1 MNRVATHTTLSA
13 LAVSLLLLQPDL
25 HAVADEPPAEPDAVV
40 AVPALSATESAVATT
55 EQATAEDAALANT
68 VEAADAAATSTGDD
82 SDATAV
88 TAVRPREAAAP
99 SAQDGEPELSPEPS
113 ADAEMLETSEPAV
126 AGEEIGELQ
135 PTVPP
140 EQDYAA
146 SESVAAPAPA
156 EVVFELQTEP
166 AAAES
171 PDDAQQTADSAV
183 HRDTA
188 DAASPEEMP
197 EDDSSG
203 VELSAYGPGINPE
216 EAGVAIDSLSADSER
231 AADASGGPKS
241 AVPLAEAV
249 TIAEENA
256 AHSLQLLNTEVP
268 PGTYQ
273 RLSWSATELFEGV
286 PIATPVLVVNGTLPG
301 PTLCLSAAVHGD
313 ELNGIEMVRR
323 VMHDLDPQKLS
334 GAVIG
339 VPIVN
344 LQGFRSGSRYLPD
357 RRDLNRY
364 FPGNPNGSAASRIA
378 YSFFTEVIRN
388 CDALIDLHTGSFDRA
403 NLPQLRADLR
413 NPDVVTLTHGFGAT
427 VILHSDPAQG
437 TLRHAASAAGIATVT
452 LEAGGPSE
460 LELKEVMHGVKGIET
475 LLNTLGM
482 VRKVRLWG
490 DPEPVYYRSVW
501 VRADRGGILLSD
513 VSLGSTVR
521 RGDLL
526 GTITDPMNNASTN
539 LYAPFSGRVIG
550 MARNQVVM
558 PGFAAFHVG
567 IQTPE
572 PSAAG
577 VGADNS
583 DEALVHDSEASN
595 DDYID
600 GMSE

>member
-1 MNRVATHTTLSA
+1 MIKVATHTTI
-13 LAVSLLLLQPDL
+13 LAICGVILLLPGQGRS
-25 HAVADEPPAEPDAVV
+25 ADEPAPEPKEVGIAAPPAATPPSTVSQGGMSAEAAAVV
-40 AVPALSATESAVATT
+40 P
-55 EQATAEDAALANT
+55 
-68 VEAADAAATSTGDD
+68 VEAAPLGDGVAGTAAEPATGAETGSAPDHAGRHGA
-82 SDATAV
+82 SGIESQVESPAV
-88 TAVRPREAAAP
+88 PEIAEGESSLSPLDEGP
-99 SAQDGEPELSPEPS
+99 SAEEF
-113 ADAEMLETSEPAV
+113 
-126 AGEEIGELQ
+126 AG
-135 PTVPP
+135 
-140 EQDYAA
+140 
-146 SESVAAPAPA
+146 PAPA
-156 EVVFELQTEP
+156 ADGIPGSP
-166 AAAES
+166 AEAGAEIPADDGADHGDGDEWILS
-171 PDDAQQTADSAV
+171 DAVPGSRVPDLVD
-183 HRDTA
+183 
-188 DAASPEEMP
+188 P
-197 EDDSSG
+197 
-203 VELSAYGPGINPE
+203 VEAGSMTTPAETRYPVE
-216 EAGVAIDSLSADSER
+216 AAGVAIDTLTAETEEQLPDVRLAD
-231 AADASGGPKS
+231 
-241 AVPLAEAV
+241 AV
-249 TIAEENA
+249 TIAEEQEA
-256 AHSLQLLNTEVP
+256 AHAMTLLNAEVP
-268 PGTYQ
+268 PGTYR
-273 RLSWSATELFEGV
+273 RLSWSATELFEGIPV
-286 PIATPVLVVNGTLPG
+286 STPVLAVNGRLPG
-301 PTLCLSAAVHGD
+301 PTLCLTAAVHGD

-323 VMHDLDPQKLS
+323 VMHDLDPEKLS

-344 LQGFRSGSRYLPD
+344 LQGFRGGSRYLPD

-378 YSFFTEVIRN
+378 HSFFTEVVLN
-388 CDALIDLHTGSFDRA
+388 CDALIDLHTGSFERA

-427 VILHSDPAQG
+427 VILHSDPAEG
-437 TLRHAASAAGIATVT
+437 TLRDAATKAGIAAVT

-482 VRKVRLWG
+482 VKKARLWG

-501 VRADRGGILLSD
+501 VRADRGGILLAD

-567 IQTPE
+567 IQTAE
-572 PSAAG
+572 AKA
-577 VGADNS
+577 ADNRGDDS
-583 DEALVHDSEASN
+583 DEALAHDSEATN